1 MISRILKTLIY
12 IALLLLVMEGI
23 TFYVKRTLPDPTGPY
38 AVGRSIFRWVYTSR
52 PEVMTDDPEDFREV
66 MAMIWYPA
74 VPNTGMETGY
84 VPDLSSISTVM
95 AQSDELRNWE
105 VAGLRFI
112 HLNERLDA
120 TPLREDDP
128 YPVVLF
134 SPGNGTNIEFYASI
148 AGEIASHG
156 YIILGINHPY
166 DVPAVKLS
174 NGIVAPYNKDQWL
187 LTAEEHQK
195 YTAERIKVR
204 RDDLLFVL
212 DKLIMENSNEKS
224 PFEGLFDLDAVAA
237 AGHSIGGITA
247 SEACNAD
254 SRFKACLNFDGIQMG
269 GPFSTEPY
277 ALAPEQ
283 PFLFLTKETQFNPK
297 FIQSFESTTESYWVV
312 VRGASHDSFTDGPL
326 LRSALSPL
334 PGKAGYYLNLIE
346 RYALAFLDKTLKGQ
360 SNGLL
365 SGNSNPQDV
374 TVKVFPSK

>member
-1 MISRILKTLIY
+1 
-12 IALLLLVMEGI
+12 
-23 TFYVKRTLPDPTGPY
+23 
-38 AVGRSIFRWVYTSR
+38 
-52 PEVMTDDPEDFREV
+52 

-74 VPNTGMETGY
+74 VPNTGMKTGY

-95 AQSDELRNWE
+95 AQTGELRSWE

-112 HLNERLDA
+112 HLNEQLNA
-120 TPLREDDP
+120 TPLNEDGP

-156 YIILGINHPY
+156 YIVLGINHPY

-174 NGIVAPYNKDQWL
+174 HGIVAPYNKDQWL

-212 DKLIMENSNEKS
+212 DKLIMENSNGKS
-224 PFEGLFDLDAVAA
+224 PFAGLFDLDAVAA

-247 SEACNAD
+247 SEVCKTG
-254 SRFKACLNFDGIQMG
+254 SRFKACLNLDGIQMG
-269 GPFSTEPY
+269 GPFSTEVSAMP
-277 ALAPEQ
+277 PEQ
-283 PFLFLTKETQFNPK
+283 PFLFLTKETQLNPK
-297 FIQSFESTTESYWVV
+297 FIQSFESTKESYWVV
-312 VRGASHDSFTDGPL
+312 VHGASHDSFTDGPL
-326 LRSALSPL
+326 LRSALLPL
-334 PGKAGYYLNLIE
+334 PGKASHYLNLIE
-346 RYALAFLDKTLKGQ
+346 RYTLAFLDKTLKGQ
-360 SNGLL
+360 NDGML